1 MPAINYHLKCKGPAA
16 ALLIGCGLMVSC
28 SSRVVM
34 LPDGSVLYKST
45 RFGTSETIK
54 EIEFVSADGSKII
67 IKGYGGDQV
76 EALTAVTDAA
86 VKAAVKSVVP

>member
-1 MPAINYHLKCKGPAA
+1 MWQLITREGSVMV
-16 ALLIGCGLMVSC
+16 LLLAGLGCST
-28 SSRVVM
+28 RTVM

-54 EIEFVSADGSKII
+54 ELEFTTADGSKII

-76 EALTAVTDAA
+76 EALTAVTEAA
-86 VKAAVKSVVP
+86 VRSAVKSVVV